1 MPNYKL
7 SYFDVRALAEPA
19 RIIFALFD
27 VPFEDHRVSVE
38 EWNELKKSKF
48 NSSETNNH
56 LVFSETPYGQ
66 LPVLE
71 VDGVEIG
78 QSMSITRYLARKFG
92 IAGKNAEEEAIAD
105 SIVDQYRDFIFSFRQ
120 FTSSVFYGKDPEYIN
135 KVRVEV
141 VDPARDLFLG
151 IINKILNKSESGYLV
166 GNSLTWA
173 DIVIADNL
181 TSLLKNGFLD
191 FKKEKKL
198 EEFYSRIHSIPK
210 IKEYVAKRKDTN
222 L

>member
-1 MPNYKL
+1 MPTYKL

-19 RIIFALFD
+19 RLIFALFD

-38 EWNELKKSKF
+38 EWNELKKK
-48 NSSETNNH
+48 
-56 LVFSETPYGQ
+56 TPYGQ

-78 QSMSITRYLARKFG
+78 QSMSITRFLARKFG
-92 IAGKNAEEEAIAD
+92 IAGKSPEEEAIAD

-120 FTSSVFYGKDPEYIN
+120 FTSATFYGKDAEHIN
-135 KVRVEV
+135 KVRKEV
-141 VDPARDLFLG
+141 VEPARDLFLE
-151 IINKILNKSESGYLV
+151 IINKILNKSQSGYLV

-173 DIVIADNL
+173 DIVVADNL
-181 TSLLKNGFLD
+181 TSLLKNGFVD
-191 FKKEKKL
+191 FTKEKKL
-198 EEFYSRIHSIPK
+198 GEFYNKIHSIPK

-222 L
+222 I

>member
-1 MPNYKL
+1 MPTYKL

-27 VPFEDHRVSVE
+27 VPFEDHRVFVE
-38 EWNELKKSKF
+38 EWTELKKK
-48 NSSETNNH
+48 
-56 LVFSETPYGQ
+56 TPFGQ

-92 IAGKNAEEEAIAD
+92 IAGKTPEEEAHAD
-105 SIVDQYRDFIFSFRQ
+105 SIVDQYRDFIFFYRQ
-120 FTSSVFYGKDPEYIN
+120 FTSSVFYGKDKEYID
-135 KVRVEV
+135 KIRVEV
-141 VDPARDLFLG
+141 VEPARDAFLA
-151 IINKILNKSESGYLV
+151 IIKNFLNKSQSGFLV

-181 TSLLKNGFLD
+181 TSLHKNNYLD

-198 EEFYSRIHSIPK
+198 EEFYNKIHSIPK
-210 IKEYVAKRKDTN
+210 IKEYVAKRKDT
-222 L
+222 LL